1 MSVRAWGAAAV
12 LLLCFGA
19 CGESDD
25 GPSAAPTGVG
35 TEAAPEVLDGTTFVS
50 TDVTG
55 RELAADTELRLAFED
70 GLLAVRAGCNTHS
83 APYSVE
89 GSTLRWTGPP
99 ASTMMACPGSLT
111 EQDAWVTDLFTGGV
125 AMTVDP
131 AGAILTDGDVTIQLV
146 QDDSEG

>member
-1 MSVRAWGAAAV
+1 MSVRAWGAAAA
-12 LLLCFGA
+12 LLLCLGA
-19 CGESDD
+19 CGDSDD
-25 GPSAAPTGVG
+25 GPSAAPTTVG
-35 TEAAPEVLDGTTFVS
+35 TQEAPQGLDGTTFVS

-55 RELAADTELRLAFED
+55 RELADGTELRLAFED
-70 GLLAVRAGCNTHS
+70 GSLAVQAGCNTHS

-131 AGAILTDGDVTIQLV
+131 DGATLTDGDVTIQLV